1 MFVCE
6 CGKKFE
12 KNNSLNA
19 HFSHCLIH
27 RKGKPPIDRFGEKRA
42 WNKGLTKE
50 TDERVKKLSIINSR
64 EHHPNWGKH
73 LSRDHKEKLS
83 RSLKGKTGGMRSG
96 SNKWK
101 GQYIFYNDQKI
112 WLDSSWEKKFVDH
125 LISLNIKWVKNTN
138 KWGFKYKFNDRFFT
152 YYPDFF
158 LPDLNIW
165 IEIKGMEKEKDK
177 FKWEQFPAKLIIL
190 KSIKEIEDFYP

>member
-50 TDERVKKLSIINSR
+50 TDERVKKLSIINSG
-64 EHHPNWGKH
+64 EHHPNWRKH
-73 LSRDHKEKLS
+73 LSHDHKEKLS

-101 GQYIFYNDQKI
+101 GQYVFYNDQKI

-138 KWGFKYKFNDRFFT
+138 KWGFKYKFNEFLQSTFTVGGVFGRSLKYADHIGKVNVEGGLYTEFRLNARF
-152 YYPDFF
+152 
-158 LPDLNIW
+158 
-165 IEIKGMEKEKDK
+165 
-177 FKWEQFPAKLIIL
+177 
-190 KSIKEIEDFYP
+190 